1 MKRTL
6 YMLIGPK
13 GSGKTHIGMLV
24 NQHTD
29 IHFLRVEPIWLS
41 LQPGEEA
48 WNKIEHT
55 VDMLF
60 QTHEKVMIESL
71 GAGEGFRGFHASLAK
86 KYPIKMIR
94 VVADLDICLARVKS
108 RSSADHIAVSDDQVM
123 EYNQIAAG
131 ITHDWDLE
139 IDNNGP
145 AAEADILTAILSID
159 DVAGNET

>member
-1 MKRTL
+1 MKRIL

-13 GSGKTHIGMLV
+13 GSGKTHIGTLV

-29 IHFLRVEPIWLS
+29 ICFLRVESIWLS
-41 LQPGEEA
+41 LQPGEDG
-48 WNKIEHT
+48 WTKIERT
-55 VDMLF
+55 IDTLF

-71 GAGEGFRGFHASLAK
+71 GIGEGFRGFHASLAM

-108 RSSADHIAVSDDQVM
+108 RSSADHLAVSDDQVR
-123 EYNQIAAG
+123 EYNQIAAN
-131 ITHDWDLE
+131 IIYNWDLE

-145 AAEADILTAILSID
+145 AADTDIISAILSID
-159 DVAGNET
+159 DVAGNEM